1 MGRLKVYTRRHCPY
15 CTRALNILKQHGVED
30 YEEIP
35 IDGRE
40 GQLRREIMD
49 LTGGRW
55 DVPQVFVDG
64 KHVGDDDDLDELARS
79 GGLAELLGEGA

>member
-1 MGRLKVYTRRHCPY
+1 MSRLKIYTRRHCPY
-15 CTRALNILKQHGVED
+15 CIRALNTLKQRGVED
-30 YEEIP
+30 YEEIS

-64 KHVGDDDDLDELARS
+64 KHLGDDDDLEELARS
-79 GGLAELLGEGA
+79 GKLAALLSEDV

>member
-1 MGRLKVYTRRHCPY
+1 MGRLKIYTRRHCPY
-15 CTRALNILKQHGVED
+15 CTRALNILKQQGVAD

-79 GGLAELLGEGA
+79 GGLAELLSEGA